1 MSKFTIDAIDDAIKH
16 ATDVAR
22 RKYVEGMLYHA
33 NSDDGELDDC
43 IKCGREHEQLAEWL
57 EELKCYK
64 DLEDQLEKLYGD
76 RLSLDK
82 VVENLNRV
90 VQNGEEKLDY
100 ARILTNAEAEKWD
113 RWKSLEDQGRLVE
126 QRYATTCECCC
137 SACKEDYTRVAEGE
151 SGMVWE
157 GEYPNYCPW
166 CGAKFVSEEELKE
179 IEGTE

>member
-1 MSKFTIDAIDDAIKH
+1 MNRLTEWVEDHAIPRQDIRNNGYRRCIDK
-16 ATDVAR
+16 
-22 RKYVEGMLYHA
+22 
-33 NSDDGELDDC
+33 
-43 IKCGREHEQLAEWL
+43 LAHYE
-57 EELKCYK
+57 

-100 ARILTNAEAEKWD
+100 TRILTNAEAEKWD
-113 RWKSLEDQGRLVE
+113 IWKSLEEQGRLVE

-151 SGMVWE
+151 NGMVWE

-179 IEGTE
+179 MEGAE